1 MAKNY
6 RDLVLEIKAFLETKN
21 LYGFADIEK
30 LLFELLNNEEI
41 KKSVNQNISYLV
53 IDEYQDTSSIQFQIV
68 KKIING
74 DLRKLYVVGD
84 PKQSIY
90 SFRGGEIDVFF
101 KTASLLE
108 NKCVM
113 KNNYRSTEA
122 VIDFNNHLFEALL
135 SRLGS
140 SYPDLA
146 LEVSQIHGNRAY

>member
-1 MAKNY
+1 MSSVWKC
-6 RDLVLEIKAFLETKN
+6 RMIKVLSSVGKEIIAIWYLRLRRFLETKN

-101 KTASLLE
+101 KTASLLKI
-108 NKCVM
+108 N
-113 KNNYRSTEA
+113 
-122 VIDFNNHLFEALL
+122 
-135 SRLGS
+135 
-140 SYPDLA
+140 
-146 LEVSQIHGNRAY
+146 VS